1 MSKHNKKRNTAFIYE
16 ALVREVVKQS
26 IAKNTK
32 KRNLAISLIKEF
44 FNKNTLLYK
53 DLQLYKSILET
64 KEAKEKIAFKI
75 LIEAKNVKTNINK
88 KMLFTEQSKIIKKIN
103 KELSPEVFM
112 NYVPTYKYLASIGM
126 FFGDNLNPKQK
137 VLLEEK
143 ILEYMTLTEN
153 SNSLKEEKTID
164 NLVVK
169 SFVKRFNETYNKS
182 LLKEQKELINHFIN
196 SANPEKKA
204 EFQLYVDR
212 EIERLKQTLSES
224 QKSEE
229 VTRDVNIKNK
239 FNQIL
244 NFLKKSH
251 EQKLN
256 ESFILKIAQ
265 IQELAKEIQAND

>member
-64 KEAKEKIAFKI
+64 TQAKEKIAFKI
-75 LIEAKNVKTNINK
+75 LVEAKTVKNNINK
-88 KMLFTEQSKIIKKIN
+88 KVLFTEQSKIIKKIN
-103 KELSPEVFM
+103 KELSPDVFM

-143 ILEYMTLTEN
+143 ILEHMTTTEN
-153 SNSLKEEKTID
+153 KNNLKEEKQVD

-169 SFVKRFNETYNKS
+169 SFVNRFNKTYNKN
-182 LLKEQKELINHFIN
+182 LLSEQKELINYFIN
-196 SANPEKKA
+196 SADPERKA

-212 EIERLKQTLSES
+212 EIERLKNVLAQNQSLN
-224 QKSEE
+224 E
-229 VTRDVNIKNK
+229 VVKDSNIRTKLDK
-239 FNQIL
+239 VL
-244 NFLKKSH
+244 NFLQNTNKEKI
-251 EQKLN
+251 N

-265 IQELAKEIQAND
+265 IQELVKEIQTND

>member
-26 IAKNTK
+26 IAKNSQ

-64 KEAKEKIAFKI
+64 KEEKEKIAFKI
-75 LIEAKNVKTNINK
+75 LVEAKNVKSNINK
-88 KMLFTEQSKIIKKIN
+88 KVLFTEQSKIIKKIN

-126 FFGDNLNPKQK
+126 FLSDSLNPKQK

-143 ILEYMTLTEN
+143 ILEYMTLKEN
-153 SNSLKEEKTID
+153 KNNSKKSKVD

-169 SFVKRFNETYNKS
+169 SFVKRFNETYGDS
-182 LLKEQKELINHFIN
+182 LLKEQKELINNFIN
-196 SANPEKKA
+196 SADPERKI

-212 EIERLKQTLSES
+212 EIERLKDVLKES
-224 QKSEE
+224 KTSDE
-229 VTRDVNIKNK
+229 VTKDNRIKNK
-239 FNQIL
+239 FDKVI
-244 NFLKKSH
+244 NFLDNTH
-251 EQKLN
+251 RQKIN

-265 IQELAKEIQAND
+265 IQELVKEIQVND

>member
-26 IAKNTK
+26 IAKNK
-32 KRNLAISLIKEF
+32 DKRNLTISLIKEF

-64 KEAKEKIAFKI
+64 KNVKEKIAFKI
-75 LIEAKNVKTNINK
+75 LIEAKNTKNNINK
-88 KMLFTEQSKIIKKIN
+88 QSLFMEQSKIIKKIN
-103 KELSPEVFM
+103 KDLSPEVFM

-143 ILEYMTLTEN
+143 ILESMVVVEN
-153 SNSLKEEKTID
+153 KNVIKEQNSVD

-169 SFVKRFNETYNKS
+169 SFVKRFNDTYNKN

-196 SANPEKKA
+196 SADPEKRV

-212 EIERLKQTLSES
+212 EIERLKQTLSEGKTYS
-224 QKSEE
+224 E
-229 VTRDVNIKNK
+229 VTKDSDIKVK
-239 FNQIL
+239 FDQVL
-244 NFLKKSH
+244 QFLKTTNK
-251 EQKLN
+251 QQIN

-265 IQELAKEIQAND
+265 IQELAKEIQTND

>member
-26 IAKNTK
+26 IANNKE
-32 KRNLAISLIKEF
+32 KRNLAISLLKEF

-64 KEAKEKIAFKI
+64 KD
-75 LIEAKNVKTNINK
+75 VK
-88 KMLFTEQSKIIKKIN
+88 EQSKIIKKIN
-103 KELSPEVFM
+103 KQLSPEVFM

-143 ILEYMTLTEN
+143 ILENMTLAKN
-153 SNSLKEEKTID
+153 KINIKEKKSVD

-169 SFVKRFNETYNKS
+169 SFVKRFNDTTNK
-182 LLKEQKELINHFIN
+182 QKI
-196 SANPEKKA
+196 
-204 EFQLYVDR
+204 
-212 EIERLKQTLSES
+212 
-224 QKSEE
+224 
-229 VTRDVNIKNK
+229 
-239 FNQIL
+239 
-244 NFLKKSH
+244 
-251 EQKLN
+251 N

-265 IQELAKEIQAND
+265 IQELAKEIQTND

>member
-26 IAKNTK
+26 IAKDTQ
-32 KRNLAISLIKEF
+32 KRNLAISLLKEF
-44 FNKNTLLYK
+44 FNKGTLLYK

-64 KEAKEKIAFKI
+64 KEVKEKIAFKI
-75 LIEAKNVKTNINK
+75 LVEAKSVKSGINK
-88 KMLFTEQSKIIKKIN
+88 KVLFTEQSKIINKIN

-143 ILEYMTLTEN
+143 ILDYMTLTE
-153 SNSLKEEKTID
+153 SQAKIKEEKKVD

-169 SFVKRFNETYNKS
+169 SFVKRFNDTYNKN
-182 LLKEQKELINHFIN
+182 LLKEQKDLINHFIN
-196 SANPEKKA
+196 SADPEKKV

-212 EIERLKQTLSES
+212 EIERLKNTLTENQT
-224 QKSEE
+224 SEE
-229 VTRDVNIKNK
+229 IIKDNNINNK
-239 FNQIL
+239 FNQVL
-244 NFLKKSH
+244 NFLKRSNQQ
-251 EQKLN
+251 ELN

-265 IQELAKEIQAND
+265 IQELVKEIQTND

>member
-64 KEAKEKIAFKI
+64 TQTKEKIAFKI
-75 LIEAKNVKTNINK
+75 LVEAKTVKNNINK
-88 KMLFTEQSKIIKKIN
+88 KVLFTEQSEIIKKIN
-103 KELSPEVFM
+103 KELSPDVFM

-143 ILEYMTLTEN
+143 ILEHMTTAEN
-153 SNSLKEEKTID
+153 KNNLKEEKQVD

-169 SFVKRFNETYNKS
+169 SFVNRFNKTYNKN
-182 LLKEQKELINHFIN
+182 LLSEQKELINHFIN
-196 SANPEKKA
+196 SADPERKA

-212 EIERLKQTLSES
+212 EIERLKNVLAQNQSLN
-224 QKSEE
+224 E
-229 VTRDVNIKNK
+229 VSKDSSIKTK
-239 FNQIL
+239 LDKVL
-244 NFLKKSH
+244 NFLQNTNKEKI
-251 EQKLN
+251 N

-265 IQELAKEIQAND
+265 IQELVKEIQTND

>member
-26 IAKNTK
+26 IAKNVE
-32 KRNLAISLIKEF
+32 KRNLAISLLKEF

-75 LIEAKNVKTNINK
+75 LVEAKNVKTNINK
-88 KMLFTEQSKIIKKIN
+88 KMLFMEQSKIIKKIN

-112 NYVPTYKYLASIGM
+112 NYIPTYKYLASIGM

-143 ILEYMTLTEN
+143 ILEYMTIVEN
-153 SNSLKEEKTID
+153 RNNLKEEKKLD

-169 SFVKRFNETYNKS
+169 SFVKRFNDAYNSK
-182 LLKEQKELINHFIN
+182 LLREQKELISHFIN
-196 SANPEKKA
+196 SADPERRI

-212 EIERLKQTLSES
+212 EIDRLKSVLIENKDSS
-224 QKSEE
+224 D
-229 VTRDVNIKNK
+229 VTKDEYIKVK
-239 FNQIL
+239 FNKIL
-244 NFLKKSH
+244 SFLKNSH
-251 EQKLN
+251 QQKLN

-265 IQELAKEIQAND
+265 IQELAKEIQTND

>member
-251 EQKLN
+251 EQKWN

>member
-26 IAKNTK
+26 IAKNK
-32 KRNLAISLIKEF
+32 EKRNLAISLIKEF

-64 KEAKEKIAFKI
+64 KQAKEKIAFKI
-75 LIEAKNVKTNINK
+75 LVEAKNVKRNINK
-88 KMLFTEQSKIIKKIN
+88 KVLFTEQSKIIKKIN
-103 KELSPEVFM
+103 KELSPDVFM

-143 ILEYMTLTEN
+143 ILERMTLKEN
-153 SNSLKEEKTID
+153 ANVIQERKTVD

-169 SFVKRFNETYNKS
+169 SFVKRFNKTYNTT
-182 LLKEQKELINHFIN
+182 LLKEQKELINYFIN
-196 SANPEKKA
+196 SADPEKKT
-204 EFQLYVDR
+204 EFQIYVDR
-212 EIERLKQTLSES
+212 EIDRLKSALMETQASD
-224 QKSEE
+224 E
-229 VTRDVNIKNK
+229 VLKDQNIKVK
-239 FNQIL
+239 FGQVL
-244 NFLKKSH
+244 NFLKTTNQ
-251 EQKLN
+251 QKLN

-265 IQELAKEIQAND
+265 IQELVKEIQTND

>member
-26 IAKNTK
+26 IAKNIE
-32 KRNLAISLIKEF
+32 KRNLAISLLKEF

-64 KEAKEKIAFKI
+64 KETKEKIAFKI
-75 LIEAKNVKTNINK
+75 LVEAKNVKTNINK
-88 KMLFTEQSKIIKKIN
+88 KMLFMEQSKIIKKIN

-112 NYVPTYKYLASIGM
+112 NYIPTYKYLASIGM

-143 ILEYMTLTEN
+143 ILEYMTIAEN
-153 SNSLKEEKTID
+153 KNNLKEEKKLD

-169 SFVKRFNETYNKS
+169 SFVKRFNDTYNNK
-182 LLKEQKELINHFIN
+182 LLKEQKELISHFIN
-196 SANPEKKA
+196 SADPERRI

-212 EIERLKQTLSES
+212 EIDRLKYVLIENKDSS
-224 QKSEE
+224 D
-229 VTRDVNIKNK
+229 VTKDEYIKIK
-239 FNQIL
+239 FNEIL
-244 NFLKKSH
+244 LFLKNSH
-251 EQKLN
+251 QQKLN

-265 IQELAKEIQAND
+265 IQELAKEIQTND

>member
-64 KEAKEKIAFKI
+64 TQTKEKIAFKI
-75 LIEAKNVKTNINK
+75 LVEAKTVKNNINK
-88 KMLFTEQSKIIKKIN
+88 KVLFTEQSKIIKKIN
-103 KELSPEVFM
+103 KELSPDVFM

-143 ILEYMTLTEN
+143 ILEHMTATEN
-153 SNSLKEEKTID
+153 KNNLKEEKQVD

-169 SFVKRFNETYNKS
+169 SFVNRFNKTYNKN
-182 LLKEQKELINHFIN
+182 LLNEQKQLINHFIN
-196 SANPEKKA
+196 SADPERKA

-212 EIERLKQTLSES
+212 EIERLRNVLAQNQSLN
-224 QKSEE
+224 E
-229 VTRDVNIKNK
+229 VSKDSSIKTK
-239 FNQIL
+239 LDKVL
-244 NFLKKSH
+244 NFLQNTNKEKI
-251 EQKLN
+251 N

-265 IQELAKEIQAND
+265 IQELVKEIQTND

>member
-64 KEAKEKIAFKI
+64 TQAKEKIAFKI
-75 LIEAKNVKTNINK
+75 LVEAKTVKNNINK
-88 KMLFTEQSKIIKKIN
+88 KVLFTEQSKIIKKIN
-103 KELSPEVFM
+103 KELSPDVFM

-143 ILEYMTLTEN
+143 ILEHMTATEN
-153 SNSLKEEKTID
+153 KNNLKEEKQVD
-164 NLVVK
+164 NLVVR
-169 SFVKRFNETYNKS
+169 SFVNRFNKTYNKN
-182 LLKEQKELINHFIN
+182 LLNEQKELINHFIN
-196 SANPEKKA
+196 SADPERKA

-212 EIERLKQTLSES
+212 EIERLKNVLAQNQSLN
-224 QKSEE
+224 E
-229 VTRDVNIKNK
+229 VSKDSSIKTK
-239 FNQIL
+239 FDKVL
-244 NFLKKSH
+244 NFLQNTNKEKI
-251 EQKLN
+251 N

-265 IQELAKEIQAND
+265 IQELAKEIQTND

>member
-32 KRNLAISLIKEF
+32 KRNLAISLLKEF

-64 KEAKEKIAFKI
+64 KEVKEKIAFKI
-75 LIEAKNVKTNINK
+75 LFEARTVKNNLDKNI
-88 KMLFTEQSKIIKKIN
+88 LFTEQSKIIKKIN

-143 ILEYMTLTEN
+143 ILEDMTLSEN
-153 SNSLKEEKTID
+153 KNNLKEEKKVD

-169 SFVKRFNETYNKS
+169 SFIKRFNSTYSKS
-182 LLKEQKELINHFIN
+182 LLNEQKELINHFIN
-196 SANPEKKA
+196 SADPEKKV
-204 EFQLYVDR
+204 EFELYVDR
-212 EIERLKQTLSES
+212 EIERLKKTLAES
-224 QKSEE
+224 KLSDEI
-229 VTRDVNIKNK
+229 TKDRNITTKMNK
-239 FNQIL
+239 VLQ
-244 NFLKKSH
+244 FLKTTSQ
-251 EQKLN
+251 QKVN

-265 IQELAKEIQAND
+265 IQQLVKEIQTND

>member
-26 IAKNTK
+26 IAKNK
-32 KRNLAISLIKEF
+32 EKRNLAISLLKEF

-64 KEAKEKIAFKI
+64 REVKEKIAFKI
-75 LIEAKNVKTNINK
+75 LVEAKSVKSGIDK
-88 KMLFTEQSKIIKKIN
+88 SVLFTEQSKIINKIN

-112 NYVPTYKYLASIGM
+112 NYVPTYKYLASVGM

-143 ILEYMTLTEN
+143 ILDYMTLNEN
-153 SNSLKEEKTID
+153 KVTIKEEKKVD

-169 SFVKRFNETYNKS
+169 TFVKRFNSTYSKN
-182 LLKEQKELINHFIN
+182 LLTEQKELINHFIN
-196 SANPEKKA
+196 SADPEKKV

-212 EIERLKQTLSES
+212 EIQRLKDALVENQT
-224 QKSEE
+224 SEE
-229 VTRDVNIKNK
+229 ITKDTNINNK
-239 FNQIL
+239 FNQVL
-244 NFLKKSH
+244 GFLKSSNQ
-251 EQKLN
+251 QKLN
-256 ESFILKIAQ
+256 ENFILKIAQ
-265 IQELAKEIQAND
+265 IQELVKEMQAND

>member
-26 IAKNTK
+26 IAKNSQ

-64 KEAKEKIAFKI
+64 KEQKEKIAFKI
-75 LIEAKNVKTNINK
+75 LVEAKNVKSNINK
-88 KMLFTEQSKIIKKIN
+88 KVLFTEQSKIIKKIN

-126 FFGDNLNPKQK
+126 FLSDSLNPKQK

-143 ILEYMTLTEN
+143 ILEYMTLKEN
-153 SNSLKEEKTID
+153 KNNLKKSKVD

-169 SFVKRFNETYNKS
+169 SFVKRFNETYGDS
-182 LLKEQKELINHFIN
+182 LLKEQKELINNFIN
-196 SANPEKKA
+196 SADPERKI

-212 EIERLKQTLSES
+212 EIERLKNVLKES
-224 QKSEE
+224 KMSDE
-229 VTRDVNIKNK
+229 VTKDNKIESK
-239 FNQIL
+239 FNKVL
-244 NFLKKSH
+244 NFLGNTH
-251 EQKLN
+251 RQKIN
-256 ESFILKIAQ
+256 ESFVLKIAQ
-265 IQELAKEIQAND
+265 IQELAKEIQVND

>member
-26 IAKNTK
+26 IARNTE
-32 KRNLAISLIKEF
+32 KRNLAISLLKEF

-64 KEAKEKIAFKI
+64 KDVKEKIAFKI
-75 LIEAKNVKTNINK
+75 LIEAKTVKNNLNK
-88 KMLFTEQSKIIKKIN
+88 KTLFTEQSKIIKKIN
-103 KELSPEVFM
+103 KDLSPEVFM

-143 ILEYMTLTEN
+143 ILDYMTLSADKN
-153 SNSLKEEKTID
+153 NIKEGKKID

-169 SFVKRFNETYNKS
+169 SFVKRFNDTYNKN

-196 SANPEKKA
+196 SADPEKKV

-212 EIERLKQTLSES
+212 EIDRLKQTLIENKK
-224 QKSEE
+224 QEE
-229 VTRDVNIKNK
+229 VTIDTNIENK
-239 FNQIL
+239 FNKII
-244 NFLKKSH
+244 NFLNRSH

-265 IQELAKEIQAND
+265 IQELVKEIQTND

>member
-26 IAKNTK
+26 IAKNK
-32 KRNLAISLIKEF
+32 EKRNLAISLLKEF

-64 KEAKEKIAFKI
+64 REVKEKIAFKI
-75 LIEAKNVKTNINK
+75 LVEAKSVKSGIDKNV
-88 KMLFTEQSKIIKKIN
+88 LFTEQSKIINKIN

-112 NYVPTYKYLASIGM
+112 NYVPTYKYLASVGM

-143 ILEYMTLTEN
+143 ILDYMTLNEN
-153 SNSLKEEKTID
+153 KVSIKEEKKVD

-169 SFVKRFNETYNKS
+169 TFVKRFNSTYSKN
-182 LLKEQKELINHFIN
+182 LLTEQKELINHFIN
-196 SANPEKKA
+196 SADPEKKV

-212 EIERLKQTLSES
+212 EIQRLKDALVENQT
-224 QKSEE
+224 SEE
-229 VTRDVNIKNK
+229 ITKDTNINNK
-239 FNQIL
+239 FNQVL
-244 NFLKKSH
+244 GFLKSSNQ
-251 EQKLN
+251 QKLN
-256 ESFILKIAQ
+256 ENFILKIAQ
-265 IQELAKEIQAND
+265 IQELVKEMQAND

>member
-26 IAKNTK
+26 IAKNK
-32 KRNLAISLIKEF
+32 EKRNLAISLLKEF

-64 KEAKEKIAFKI
+64 REVKEKIAFKI
-75 LIEAKNVKTNINK
+75 LVEAKSVKSGIDK
-88 KMLFTEQSKIIKKIN
+88 SVLFTEQSKIINKIN

-112 NYVPTYKYLASIGM
+112 NYVPTYKYLASVGM

-143 ILEYMTLTEN
+143 ILDYMTLNEN
-153 SNSLKEEKTID
+153 KVTIKEEKKVD

-169 SFVKRFNETYNKS
+169 AFVKRFNSTYSKN
-182 LLKEQKELINHFIN
+182 LLTEQKELINHFIN
-196 SANPEKKA
+196 SADPEKKV

-212 EIERLKQTLSES
+212 EIQRLKDVLVENQT
-224 QKSEE
+224 SEE
-229 VTRDVNIKNK
+229 ITKDTNINNK
-239 FNQIL
+239 FNQVL
-244 NFLKKSH
+244 GFLKSSNQ
-251 EQKLN
+251 QKLN
-256 ESFILKIAQ
+256 ENFILKIAQ
-265 IQELAKEIQAND
+265 IQELVKEMQAND

>member
-26 IAKNTK
+26 IAKNSQ

-64 KEAKEKIAFKI
+64 KEEKEKIAFKI
-75 LIEAKNVKTNINK
+75 LVEAKNVKSNINK
-88 KMLFTEQSKIIKKIN
+88 KVLFTEQSKIIKKIN

-126 FFGDNLNPKQK
+126 FLSDSLNPKQK

-143 ILEYMTLTEN
+143 ILEYMTLKEN
-153 SNSLKEEKTID
+153 KNNLKKSKVD

-169 SFVKRFNETYNKS
+169 SFVKRFNETYGDS
-182 LLKEQKELINHFIN
+182 LLKEQKELINNFIN
-196 SANPEKKA
+196 SADPERKI

-212 EIERLKQTLSES
+212 EIERLKNVLKES
-224 QKSEE
+224 KMSDE
-229 VTRDVNIKNK
+229 VTKDNKIESK
-239 FNQIL
+239 FNKVL
-244 NFLKKSH
+244 NFLDNTH
-251 EQKLN
+251 RQKIN
-256 ESFILKIAQ
+256 ESFVLKIAQ
-265 IQELAKEIQAND
+265 IQELAKEIQVND

>member
-26 IAKNTK
+26 IAKNVE
-32 KRNLAISLIKEF
+32 KRNLAISLLKEF

-64 KEAKEKIAFKI
+64 RKVKEKIAFKI
-75 LIEAKNVKTNINK
+75 LVEAKTVKNNLNK
-88 KMLFTEQSKIIKKIN
+88 KTLFVEQSKIIKKIN

-143 ILEYMTLTEN
+143 ILDYMTLSESKN
-153 SNSLKEEKTID
+153 NLKEEKKLD

-169 SFVKRFNETYNKS
+169 SFVKRFNDTYNKS

-196 SANPEKKA
+196 SADPERKV

-212 EIERLKQTLSES
+212 EIDRLKSALVENKDSNDIA
-224 QKSEE
+224 K
-229 VTRDVNIKNK
+229 DKNIKQK
-239 FNQIL
+239 FNQVL
-244 NFLKKSH
+244 AFLEKTSQ
-251 EQKLN
+251 QKLN

-265 IQELAKEIQAND
+265 IQELVKEIQTND

>member
-26 IAKNTK
+26 IAKDTQ
-32 KRNLAISLIKEF
+32 KRNLAISLLKEF

-64 KEAKEKIAFKI
+64 KEVKEKIAFKI
-75 LIEAKNVKTNINK
+75 LVEAKSVKSGIDK
-88 KMLFTEQSKIIKKIN
+88 KVLFTEQSKIINKIN
-103 KELSPEVFM
+103 KELSPDVFM
-112 NYVPTYKYLASIGM
+112 NYVPTYKYLASVGM

-143 ILEYMTLTEN
+143 ILDYMTLTEN
-153 SNSLKEEKTID
+153 KVQIKEEKKVD

-169 SFVKRFNETYNKS
+169 SFVKRFNDTYNKN

-196 SANPEKKA
+196 SADPEKKV

-212 EIERLKQTLSES
+212 EIERLKTTLSEN
-224 QKSEE
+224 QKSDEIIK
-229 VTRDVNIKNK
+229 DNNINNK
-239 FNQIL
+239 FNQVL
-244 NFLKKSH
+244 NFLKSSSQQ
-251 EQKLN
+251 ELN

-265 IQELAKEIQAND
+265 IQELAKEIQTND

>member
-26 IAKNTK
+26 IAKNK
-32 KRNLAISLIKEF
+32 EKRNLAISLLKEF

-64 KEAKEKIAFKI
+64 REVKEKIAFKI
-75 LIEAKNVKTNINK
+75 LVEAKSVKSGIDKNV
-88 KMLFTEQSKIIKKIN
+88 LFTEQSKIINKIN

-112 NYVPTYKYLASIGM
+112 NYVPTYKYLASVGM

-143 ILEYMTLTEN
+143 ILDYMTLNEN
-153 SNSLKEEKTID
+153 KVTIKEEKKVD

-169 SFVKRFNETYNKS
+169 TFVKRFNSTYSKN
-182 LLKEQKELINHFIN
+182 LLTEQKELINHFIN
-196 SANPEKKA
+196 SADPEKKV

-212 EIERLKQTLSES
+212 EIQRLKDVLVENQT
-224 QKSEE
+224 SEE
-229 VTRDVNIKNK
+229 ITKDTNINNK
-239 FNQIL
+239 FNQVL
-244 NFLKKSH
+244 GFLKSSNQ
-251 EQKLN
+251 QKLN
-256 ESFILKIAQ
+256 ENFILKIAQ
-265 IQELAKEIQAND
+265 IQELVKEMQAND

>member
-26 IAKNTK
+26 IARNTE
-32 KRNLAISLIKEF
+32 KRNLAISLLKEF

-64 KEAKEKIAFKI
+64 KDVKEKIAFKI
-75 LIEAKNVKTNINK
+75 LIEAKTVKNNLNK
-88 KMLFTEQSKIIKKIN
+88 KTLFTEQSKIIKKIN
-103 KELSPEVFM
+103 KDLSPEVFM

-143 ILEYMTLTEN
+143 ILDYMTLSADKN
-153 SNSLKEEKTID
+153 NIKEGKKID

-169 SFVKRFNETYNKS
+169 SFVKRFNDVYNSK
-182 LLKEQKELINHFIN
+182 LLREQKELISHFIN
-196 SANPEKKA
+196 SADPEKKV

-212 EIERLKQTLSES
+212 EIDRLKQTLIENKK
-224 QKSEE
+224 QEE
-229 VTRDVNIKNK
+229 VTIDTNIENK
-239 FNQIL
+239 FNKII
-244 NFLKKSH
+244 NFLNRSH

-265 IQELAKEIQAND
+265 IQELVKEIQTND